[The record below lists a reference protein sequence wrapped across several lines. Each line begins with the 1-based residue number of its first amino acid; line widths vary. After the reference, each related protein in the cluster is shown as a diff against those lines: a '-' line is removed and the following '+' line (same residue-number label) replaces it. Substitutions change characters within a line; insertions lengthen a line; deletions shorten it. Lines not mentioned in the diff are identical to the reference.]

1 MNLTTGI
8 ILLIVFAGM
17 LWFGKP
23 HHGVSPR
30 FLQIYVVG
38 IIYSMVCM
46 LAFVLGIASII
57 ISLR

>member
-1 MNLTTGI
+1 
-8 ILLIVFAGM
+8 M